1 MIGLVSDCLISCY
14 TPLLPQGV
22 ICLHYLFS
30 TCHALSILTFLFLEH
45 RATMC
50 AQCTRLCTVE
60 PQEGHSVGCRVN
72 DAPWKCAVWQPSLY
86 TELFPLARSW
96 YLLVLLPGISIYT
109 VGSFLL
115 FTGQIFH
122 KTPLSTKQN
131 WLHNLESPM
140 QNKNKLSF
148 SLNVTFPEGS
158 FLTPPR

>member
-86 TELFPLARSW
+86 TELFSPCKVLVLAGPSAWHIHLHSW
-96 YLLVLLPGISIYT
+96 LLLVIHWTNIP
-109 VGSFLL
+109 
-115 FTGQIFH
+115 
-122 KTPLSTKQN
+122 QN
-131 WLHNLESPM
+131 TTLYQAELA
-140 QNKNKLSF
+140 
-148 SLNVTFPEGS
+148 T
-158 FLTPPR
+158 